1 MIDPPRFTFATC
13 PFPVVIKIGN
23 VVTWR
28 MRNKVNPMSEQTYA
42 SVWDAICDSPEEAE
56 HMKLRS
62 DLLIKIQE
70 YLDREDMTGQKA
82 AEQLGL
88 TEPRV
93 SYLRQGK
100 IDKFS
105 LDKLVDIATRAGF
118 RVSMQVESV
127 DAAV

>member
-1 MIDPPRFTFATC
+1 
-13 PFPVVIKIGN
+13 
-23 VVTWR
+23 
-28 MRNKVNPMSEQTYA
+28 MSEQTYA
-42 SVWDAICDSPEEAE
+42 SVWDAIYDSPAEAE

-62 DLLIKIQE
+62 DLLIKIQQ

-82 AEQLGL
+82 AELLGL

-105 LDKLVDIATRAGF
+105 LDKLVDIATRAGY
-118 RVSMQVESV
+118 RVSIHVEAV
-127 DAAV
+127 DEAV